1 MTFLLPMADGDDATL
16 SEEAAERL
24 IDAWLC
30 RDQAQ
35 RRSRLQSLLAE
46 DHGLGNWVRACS
58 EPASSPPELAEWLD
72 SHGAEHL
79 LPLFDGPP
87 SEPPHSAAHAR
98 LHALLQMK
106 QRLQQLE
113 AKFETTLQQEKLSA
127 MVALAAGAGHEINNP
142 LGSIAG
148 RAQLLLRDE
157 HDPERRR
164 ALAKINTQAF
174 RAHEMIADMMLFA
187 EPPAPK
193 LAETHLAEVVDRV
206 LGEFAEQLEDR
217 AIEVVWSGEYSDCP
231 AAPAVSADATQ
242 IAVAVAALIRNAIE
256 SIGGGG
262 VIDLALRL
270 TQERLPLGHTR
281 DWHTLVVRDNGP
293 GVSADARRH
302 LFDPFYSGR
311 EAGRGLGFGLSKAW
325 RIVTAHNGQIEVDS
339 QPGHGATFTL
349 RLPHL
354 ESPGGTK

>member
-1 MTFLLPMADGDDATL
+1 WL
-16 SEEAAERL
+16 SSDE
-24 IDAWLC
+24 
-30 RDQAQ
+30 AQ
-35 RRSRLQSLLAE
+35 RRSQLQALLAE
-46 DHGLGNWVRACS
+46 DHGLGSWARACG
-58 EPASSPPELAEWLD
+58 EPASSLAELAAWLD
-72 SHGAEHL
+72 SHGAAQL
-79 LPLFDGPP
+79 LPFFAGPR
-87 SEPPHSAAHAR
+87 SEPPQSASHHR
-98 LHALLQMK
+98 LHALLVMK

-113 AKFETTLQQEKLSA
+113 ETFETTLQQEKLSA

-193 LAETHLAEVVDRV
+193 LAETNLAELVDRV
-206 LGEFAEQLEDR
+206 LTEFAAQLEER
-217 AIEVVWSGEYSDCP
+217 GIEIVFSGEYEDCRT
-231 AAPAVSADATQ
+231 APAVSVDATQ
-242 IAVAVAALIRNAIE
+242 IAVAVSALVRNAIE

-262 VIDLALRL
+262 VIDMALRL
-270 TQERLPLGHTR
+270 SHERLPAGRTR
-281 DWHTLVVRDNGP
+281 AWHTLIVRDNGP

-311 EAGRGLGFGLSKAW
+311 EAGRGLGFGLSKCW

-339 QPGHGATFTL
+339 QPGHGATFTIS
-349 RLPHL
+349 LP
-354 ESPGGTK
+354 ERTDEFQ